1 MKKIILLVCLLALVS
16 CGRENFNEKEEVPPV
31 SKTEVSEEASVPES
45 TLESEEAPLISQK
58 EEESEKPQ
66 AAPEKEETVPQEEES
81 YEAPAKQSEDWRLI
95 LVNPWNYIPDDFT
108 VELDY
113 VDGYP
118 VDKRIKEPLINMIEG
133 AKQDGVDLL
142 VCYGYRTKEQ
152 SQQLFEKQI
161 NRQIASGLSYDDAV
175 EEAKKWVAP
184 PGTSEH
190 HTGLALDI
198 VTPAYQMLTYEFANT
213 DAAVWMRE
221 NAHRYGFILRYPEDK
236 EEITGIT
243 FEPWHYRY
251 VGPEAA
257 GYIYENGLCLEE
269 FLKGD
274 NVN

>member
-1 MKKIILLVCLLALVS
+1 MKFTAFILGILLLAACANKEFPL
-16 CGRENFNEKEEVPPV
+16 NEKESEFSEISEVQV
-31 SKTEVSEEASVPES
+31 LEAEELTDKKDGSEELPSEAVPVFS
-45 TLESEEAPLISQK
+45 RN
-58 EEESEKPQ
+58 
-66 AAPEKEETVPQEEES
+66 
-81 YEAPAKQSEDWRLI
+81 DWKLI
-95 LVNPWNYIPDDFT
+95 LVNYQNLLPEDFEVALNRT
-108 VELDY
+108 HGYLMDHRITGAYESMYEDAKK
-113 VDGYP
+113 DG
-118 VDKRIKEPLINMIEG
+118 I
-133 AKQDGVDLL
+133 DLL
-142 VCYGYRTKEQ
+142 LCYGYRTKEQ
-152 SQQLFEKQI
+152 SQQLLEKQI